1 MRYKFMNENESSKI
15 SITQFP
21 QENLFKCTEPWHMY
35 WKTPIMFSSKNTQNH
50 ILKEAI
56 FPQA

>member
-1 MRYKFMNENESSKI
+1 MNENESSKI

-21 QENLFKCTEPWHMY
+21 QEILFKCTEPEHMY